1 MTNNEKE
8 DLSNYITAMQKSI
21 NDKITQ
27 LEEMRKNKVKVQLQ
41 QELLS
46 DIFRRQRVLGKL
58 KRGKNA

>member
-1 MTNNEKE
+1 
-8 DLSNYITAMQKSI
+8 MQKSI
-21 NDKITQ
+21 NDKIAQ